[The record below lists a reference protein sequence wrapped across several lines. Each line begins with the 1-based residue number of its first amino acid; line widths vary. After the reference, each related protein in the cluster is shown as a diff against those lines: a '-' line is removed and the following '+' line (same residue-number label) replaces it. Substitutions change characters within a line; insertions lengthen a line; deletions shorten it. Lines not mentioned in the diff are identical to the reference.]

1 MIIIMYYIILN
12 IMKCFDWRHVEK
24 VYRDQ
29 DIETEDITVNV
40 RDFYEVYRLF
50 FRYDVFTKTT

>member
-1 MIIIMYYIILN
+1 MIIIMYYITLN

-40 RDFYEVYRLF
+40 RDFY
-50 FRYDVFTKTT
+50 